1 MNVINDIKAI
11 GFDLFNTLIM
21 IEPQAVQE
29 ALNRLIA
36 SLVQSGF
43 TLDPEPFKHAHREAA
58 RRFLEETRES
68 GRETHNRFWISA
80 ALETHG
86 YTVPPD
92 DTRIAEAVEA
102 YFSPFLE
109 FCHLIPGTREILET
123 LKGKYRLALLSN
135 FTHPPAAIELL
146 NGVGI
151 TSFFDVL
158 LISGDLGYRKPHPL
172 VFGRLTED
180 LGLEKSEILFVGDD
194 PELDVDG
201 AQRAGL
207 QPIWMTY
214 VIDQKIPSARS
225 VLSGGMERPNF
236 EVPRISRWEELLS
249 LLDNR

>member
-21 IEPQAVQE
+21 IEPQAVEE

-36 SLVQSGF
+36 SLVQGGF

-58 RRFLEETRES
+58 TRFFEETRQN

-80 ALETHG
+80 ALETQG

-92 DTRIAEAVEA
+92 DTRIAAAVEA

-109 FCHLIPGTREILET
+109 FCQLIPGTREILET

-158 LISGDLGYRKPHPL
+158 LISGDLGYRKPHPF
-172 VFGRLTED
+172 VFRRLITD
-180 LGLEKSEILFVGDD
+180 LGLRKSQILFVGDD
-194 PELDVDG
+194 PELDVNG
-201 AQRAGL
+201 AHRAGL

-214 VIDQKIPSARS
+214 VRDENIPSAKS
-225 VLSGGMERPNF
+225 VLSGNMERPDF
-236 EVPRISRWEELLS
+236 EVPRISTWEELPS
-249 LLDNR
+249 LLDNQ

>member
-1 MNVINDIKAI
+1 MNTLNNIKAI
-11 GFDLFNTLIM
+11 GFDLFNTLIT
-21 IEPQAVQE
+21 IEPQAVKE
-29 ALNRLIA
+29 ALNRLTA
-36 SLVQSGF
+36 SLVNDGF
-43 TLDPEPFKHAHREAA
+43 TLDIEPFKHAHRDAA
-58 RRFLEETRES
+58 RRFLEQTRKN

-80 ALETHG
+80 ALETQG
-86 YTVPPD
+86 YKVPPD

-109 FCHLIPGTREILET
+109 FCHLIPGTREILEN
-123 LKGKYRLALLSN
+123 LKGKYRIALLSN

-151 TSFFDVL
+151 THFFDVL

-172 VFGRLTED
+172 VFGRLTKD
-180 LGLEKSEILFVGDD
+180 LGLEKGEILYVGDD

-214 VIDQKIPSARS
+214 VIDHNMPSAKS
-225 VLSGGMERPNF
+225 VLSGCMEKPNF

-249 LLDNR
+249 LLDVG